1 MEKTYDLTKGKTSKQ
16 ILRFFFPMLLTNLLQ
31 QVYSMADT
39 VIVGKGLG
47 DRALG
52 AVGNLSSLT
61 LLVIGFC
68 TGMMG
73 GFSIIVAQRYGFGD
87 RRALRQSIAL
97 TVKLSVVLCIV
108 LTVVGLLSLRPILLL
123 IRTEEEILDDSLLYG
138 YIILGGLAATAAY
151 NLCTS
156 ILRAL
161 GDSRTP
167 FFAIVISTAANI
179 ALDCILIFGLKTGVE
194 GAAAA
199 TVFSQALSA
208 FICYRKLRGIDLIRL
223 RREDFRNDAATF
235 RELLKNS
242 IPTAYMNALI
252 AVGCMIVQG
261 FINHLGVVY
270 TSAYS
275 ACSKYLNLF
284 ILPGM
289 TVGAAFL
296 TFTSQNYGAEKPE
309 RIREGMRFCAI
320 LSIFFYLL
328 TIAAVCPFAETL
340 AGAMLNEAE
349 TIRLAAVYL
358 RIVAASL
365 LIVNF
370 IFPLRNC
377 VQGLGHPLIPM
388 CSGIAEMVLRIPIIM
403 YFLPSAG
410 FQAAAWAE
418 AAAWIGS
425 LMLNGAAY
433 VVYMRRIRHGHL
445 SSPQFAAL
453 KR

>member
-1 MEKTYDLTKGKTSKQ
+1 MEKTYDLTNGKVPKL
-16 ILRFFFPMLLTNLLQ
+16 ILRFFFPILLTNLLQ

-73 GFSIIVAQRYGFGD
+73 GFSIVVAQRFGSGD

-97 TVKLSVVLCIV
+97 TVKLSAVLCVVLTAAGI
-108 LTVVGLLSLRPILLL
+108 LSLRPILLL
-123 IRTEEEILDDSLLYG
+123 IRTGEQILDDSLLYG
-138 YIILGGLAATAAY
+138 YIILGGLTATAAY
-151 NLCTS
+151 NLCTA

-167 FFAIVISTAANI
+167 FFAIVISSAVNI
-179 ALDCILIFGLKTGVE
+179 ALDCILIFGLGTGVE

-208 FICYRKLRGIDLIRL
+208 FICYRKLRRIDLIRL
-223 RREDFRNDAATF
+223 CREDFRNDAAAY

-242 IPTAYMNALI
+242 LPTAYMNSLI

-261 FINHLGVVY
+261 FINHLGVVC
-270 TSAYS
+270 TSAYA
-275 ACSKYLNLF
+275 ACSRYLNLF
-284 ILPGM
+284 ILPGS
-289 TVGAAFL
+289 TVGAALL
-296 TFTSQNYGAEKPE
+296 TFAGQNYGAGKPE
-309 RIREGMRFCAI
+309 RIREGVRFGAV
-320 LSIFFYLL
+320 LSVLFYLL

-340 AGAMLNEAE
+340 AGAMLNETE

-358 RIVAASL
+358 RIVAAAL
-365 LIVNF
+365 LTVNF
-370 IFPLRNC
+370 VFLLRNC
-377 VQGLGHPLIPM
+377 VQGMGHPLIPM
-388 CSGIAEMVLRIPIIM
+388 CSGIAEMVFRIPIIL
-403 YFLPSAG
+403 YFLPRAG
-410 FQAAAWAE
+410 FQAAAWADV
-418 AAAWIGS
+418 AAWVGS
-425 LMLNGAAY
+425 LALNGAAY
-433 VVYMRRIRHGHL
+433 VVYMRRMRRDHCCI
-445 SSPQFAAL
+445 P
-453 KR
+453 